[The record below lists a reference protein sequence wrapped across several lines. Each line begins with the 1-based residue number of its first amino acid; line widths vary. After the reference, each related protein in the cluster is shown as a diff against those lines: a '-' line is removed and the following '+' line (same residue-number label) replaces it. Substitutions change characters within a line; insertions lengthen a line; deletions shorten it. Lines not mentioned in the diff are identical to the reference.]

1 MASKEDALIKIRCK
15 AESLEGYCTK
25 FDLMGRAFHESK
37 NARIV
42 TNGFIFT
49 RQEEE
54 RVVRFV
60 AAWPGHFGLRIADVA
75 LIPKRTDR
83 VT

>member
-1 MASKEDALIKIRCK
+1 MDGKEGATTKIRCK
-15 AESLEGYCTK
+15 AESLEIGYCMK

-54 RVVRFV
+54 RARFV
-60 AAWPGHFGLRIADVA
+60 AAWPGHFGLRIANIT
-75 LIPKRTDR
+75 LTPKRTDR
-83 VT
+83 VI